1 MGRASWRIW
10 LVAACA
16 AVACGWFVLS
26 GSTDE
31 QKIRERFVELL
42 DAANRIS
49 RVPVLEQIAIVRDVG
64 SALAPQIGGW
74 IRNGTSERQ
83 FSVSRREVE
92 ERALGALRGGWSDIE
107 VSISGLAISVGK
119 GAAEAEMEVHILG
132 GIKGVEGKFYE
143 HWGAKLALTKIE
155 GEWVITQADGTNL
168 RESK

>member
-1 MGRASWRIW
+1 MLG
-10 LVAACA
+10 
-16 AVACGWFVLS
+16 
-26 GSTDE
+26 GSTEE
-31 QKIRERFVELL
+31 QKIRERLVGIVE
-42 DAANRIS
+42 AANHS
-49 RVPVLEQIAIVRDVG
+49 PKVPVLEQTAIVRKSG
-64 SALAPQIGGW
+64 RALAPQISGW
-74 IRNGTSERQ
+74 MRNGESERQ
-83 FSVSRREVE
+83 YTATRREVE

-168 RESK
+168 RESR